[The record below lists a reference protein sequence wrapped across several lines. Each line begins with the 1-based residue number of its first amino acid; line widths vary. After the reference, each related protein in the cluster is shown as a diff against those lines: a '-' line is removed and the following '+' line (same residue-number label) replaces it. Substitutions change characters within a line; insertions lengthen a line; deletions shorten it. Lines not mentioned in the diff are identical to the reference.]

1 MQKHF
6 LFSAFLFS
14 LLTFL
19 LLNCG
24 KKKEDPTPGSN
35 NTTGVTIASINP
47 TSGAEGTKV
56 VITGTGFSTA
66 LSSNIIKF
74 GTISATVDSAT
85 ATRLVTKVPQ
95 GTTTGKITVEV
106 GGKTATSSSDFTI
119 AVNPPVTTTTPT
131 LDNSANATGSSD
143 ITATSA
149 KVSSTLSANGGAA
162 ISQHGHVWSE
172 TNATPTT
179 ADTKTELG
187 ATNGPFPLRFTSE
200 LKSLKANTTYNIRA
214 YATNDKGTSYGAVIQ
229 TKTSVAS
236 TITLSTLT
244 QAYVNWVT
252 DYSIQFSSIS
262 VKYPQG
268 SKLTDMGFCYSET
281 KPQPTTDDPKL
292 NSTPSSTGATN
303 TFFEAEL
310 TGLKTNANYNVRA
323 FAIVDGVTFYSN
335 VLQVS
340 TKSKLSNA
348 AFTRRA
354 NFPGTFQS
362 RAIQFSLGGKFY
374 TGTSIRAENGSN
386 SPTGWYEYDPATD
399 KWTQK
404 NNVSISSGSYQGGSS
419 GVMYVANG
427 KGYFGLST
435 GFTAQKELWEYD
447 PASDKWVRIAANLT
461 NPLGLFTIHSQIQI
475 NTKVYL
481 IGQELG
487 TNSVIRFYEYD
498 ITTRTFTQKAVPSG
512 TSNSFNG
519 LVGLNNTVYF
529 YNLLNKTSFAQYN
542 AGNDTWTNVSAG
554 LPTSSNGSYGVQLL
568 QSAGG
573 KLYALG
579 QETFE
584 YEPSSSNWK
593 SIFLQSYA
601 DRLTSN
607 QSFILPDR
615 MFVGMGTTTPQ
626 WLEFKP

>member
-1 MQKHF
+1 MKKQ
-6 LFSAFLFS
+6 LILSLSLFS
-14 LLTFL
+14 LLAIIL
-19 LLNCG
+19 VNC
-24 KKKEDPTPGSN
+24 KKKEAPTP
-35 NTTGVTIASINP
+35 
-47 TSGAEGTKV
+47 
-56 VITGTGFSTA
+56 ST
-66 LSSNIIKF
+66 
-74 GTISATVDSAT
+74 
-85 ATRLVTKVPQ
+85 P
-95 GTTTGKITVEV
+95 
-106 GGKTATSSSDFTI
+106 
-119 AVNPPVTTTTPT
+119 TTPT
-131 LDNSANATGSSD
+131 NPVTATAPTIDNAANATVSSD

-172 TNATPTT
+172 TNAAPTT
-179 ADTKTELG
+179 ADAKTELG
-187 ATNGPFPLRFTSE
+187 ATSGPFPLKFTSE
-200 LKSLKANTTYNIRA
+200 LKNLKANTNYNVRA

-229 TKTSVAS
+229 TKTSVAP
-236 TITLSTLT
+236 TISLSNLT

-252 DYSIQFSSIS
+252 DYSIQFATIS
-262 VKYPQG
+262 VYYPQG
-268 SKLTDMGFCYSET
+268 AQLTGMGFCYSET

-292 NSTPSSTGATN
+292 SSTASSTEATR
-303 TFFEAEL
+303 TFFDAEL
-310 TGLKTNANYNVRA
+310 TGLKTNTNYNVRA
-323 FAIVDGVTFYSN
+323 YAIVDGVTFYSN
-335 VLQVS
+335 ALQVS

-348 AFTRRA
+348 TFTRRA

-374 TGTSIRAENGSN
+374 TGTSIRAANGSN

-404 NNVSISSGSYQGGSS
+404 NNVSISSVSGSYQGGSS

-447 PASDKWVRIAANLT
+447 PASDKWVRIATNLT
-461 NPLGLFTIHSQIQI
+461 NSLSSFTIHSQVQI

-498 ITTRTFTQKAVPSG
+498 ITSRTFTQKAVPSG

-542 AGNDTWTNVSAG
+542 AGNDSWTNVSAG
-554 LPTSSNGSYGVQLL
+554 LPTSSGIQLL
-568 QSAGG
+568 QSVGG
-573 KLYALG
+573 KLFALG

-584 YEPSSSNWK
+584 YEPSISNWK
-593 SIFLQSYA
+593 SILLQSYA
-601 DRLTSN
+601 DRLTTN

-615 MFVGMGTTTPQ
+615 VFVGMGATTPQ
-626 WLEFKP
+626 WFEFKP